1 MSIYFAVLVFILGLL
16 IGSFLNVCIFR
27 IPLRQS
33 VVTTP
38 SHCGSCGKR
47 IRSYDLIPVLSY
59 LLLGGKCRFCG
70 EKISLRYPMV
80 ELLNAGIYLL
90 IYQACGL
97 SIQFIGFAL
106 LASALIVIAF
116 IDYDHKIIPDGIVL
130 LLVGAGIIYSVF
142 AQDITWLDRLIGFF
156 VASLPLYLLL
166 LLSRGGVGGG
176 DIKLM
181 AAVGIYLGWKL
192 TLLSLFMGAVLG
204 SIVAVILLIL
214 KRKTRKDEIPFGPA
228 LAVGIMAAALYGNR
242 LLDWY
247 LGLL

>member
-16 IGSFLNVCIFR
+16 VGSFLNVCIFR

-38 SHCGSCGKR
+38 SHCGACGKR
-47 IRSYDLIPVLSY
+47 IRSHDLIPVLSY

-80 ELLNAGIYLL
+80 ELLNAAAYLL

-97 SIQFIGFAL
+97 SIQFMGFSL
-106 LASALIVIAF
+106 LASSLIVIAF
-116 IDYDHKIIPDGIVL
+116 IDYDHKIIPDGVVL
-130 LLVGAGIIYSVF
+130 LLIGAGVIYSVF
-142 AQDITWLDRLIGFF
+142 ARDITWLDRLIGFF
-156 VASLPLYLLL
+156 AASLPLYLIL
-166 LLSRGGVGGG
+166 LLSKGGVGGG

-192 TLLSLFMGAVLG
+192 TLLSLLIGAVLG
-204 SIVAVILLIL
+204 SIVAVILLIM